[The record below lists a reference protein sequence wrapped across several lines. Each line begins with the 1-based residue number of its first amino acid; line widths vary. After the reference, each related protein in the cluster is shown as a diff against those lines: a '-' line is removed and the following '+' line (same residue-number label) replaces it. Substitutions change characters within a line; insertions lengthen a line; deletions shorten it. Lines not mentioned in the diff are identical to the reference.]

1 MDNNI
6 IEVIVSYPTV
16 EAEITYPTLELST
29 DKVVNFTDNSVRNSW
44 GEITG
49 DINNQADLNLALNN
63 IDSNI
68 AAAVALLNDAI
79 NLKEALANK
88 GVAGGYAS
96 LNAQGKVPQSQLD
109 IASQVNADWDSISGV
124 SRILNKPIIP
134 SVSGLLIGSNN
145 LSDLGDVATARSNL
159 ELDNLVNVDNTN
171 PANITQTS
179 IYRFTTDTE
188 KATWDAKQA
197 VLGYV
202 PQNLAEKNIPGGYAG
217 VDGSGFIPS
226 SLLPAYVD
234 DVLEFANLAA
244 FPTVGETG
252 KIYVTLNTNKTYRWS
267 GSAYIEIASS
277 PGSTDSV
284 SEGSTNLY
292 FTENRV
298 RNTVLTGLS
307 FVVNSAIVAGD
318 NILQALGKLQ
328 AQITARLIAANNL
341 SDLTNIIEARNNLGL
356 GTLSIQSGT
365 FSGVSS
371 GTNTG
376 DETAETIQSKLGVAN
391 TSNSGY
397 LTSTDWNIFNNKQST
412 LISGTNLKTINS
424 TSLLG
429 NGNIILPTVA
439 GSTGQIQFNNAG
451 GLGADSSLFW
461 DNTNKRLGINNSSPT
476 AQLDITNS
484 SVSQVPLTIRGAAS
498 QTANLQEWRNST
510 GSVLASVSS
519 AGNITMGGWVTNV
532 TGSSAINFGGSSS
545 IFLSANNQLQIAGSA
560 NGVNF
565 PLGIST
571 NSIRGNVSFVYGD
584 ITFGKQ
590 AGNDTTIRSANQPL
604 RLQSGSGFNT
614 EINITSGS
622 VLMGATKIQ
631 STASTVMP
639 LVVQGAASQTA
650 NLQEWQNSTGTV
662 LARVLSTGDIFSS
675 GKVCF
680 SDVNNSI
687 SRSADGGTQIMCAAP
702 YFKFVDASSNFLF
715 GLQAD
720 QILRI
725 NIKTVINGKGTVY
738 RSHIIETHYSTGESY
753 RPSTDQTAFANFS
766 FYGADVFTNYKGSAL
781 TINNRASVY
790 IDSFP
795 AGNINNSY
803 PLLGNKWSLWIA
815 DGDQYIQGGNLKIGG
830 SANSAS
836 RLDIE
841 ANSTTDV
848 TVVIKAIASQTAPL
862 LEVRNSSGVS
872 KTSITKDFELQTATG
887 SDAPGTTPADGAMYV
902 DTTNHRLYVR
912 SDGTW
917 KYTTLI

>member
-341 SDLTNIIEARNNLGL
+341 SDLTNTIEARNNLGL
-356 GTLSIQSGT
+356 GTLATQSGT
-365 FSGVSS
+365 FSGTSS

-376 DETAETIQSKLGVAN
+376 DETTATIQSKLGIAS
-391 TSNSGY
+391 TSTSGY
-397 LTSTDWNIFNNKQST
+397 LTSTDWNAFNDKQNVLTNPVTGTGASGQIT
-412 LISGTNLKTINS
+412 YFNGVNSITSSSGFTFTPTSQLLVNNSVTAASAIARGTNLTPVLTAGANSDVLVGLDIN
-424 TSLLG
+424 
-429 NGNIILPTVA
+429 PT
-439 GSTGQIQFNNAG
+439 FNNG
-451 GLGADSSLFW
+451 SF
-461 DNTNKRLGINNSSPT
+461 
-476 AQLDITNS
+476 S
-484 SVSQVPLTIRGAAS
+484 SVSNFATRITGNTRQIGKQEYYTIGTNSGRLSTEIYQDADIQNPTSGALYIVPLTGGSRIYFGRSPNKAILNFVGVSSIENMPSLSLNGALIWQGGSFGINRLNDDMVYSSGTLTSGKGAHRFFTNLTNSRYTAPDEVFTIANNGSVSLRVGAATAIPLIVKGAAS
-498 QTANLQEWRNST
+498 QTANLQEWRNASET
-510 GSVLASVSS
+510 PLSSVKADGSYQPASLADSS
-519 AGNITMGGWVTNV
+519 ATNNSLYY
-532 TGSSAINFGGSSS
+532 SS
-545 IFLSANNQLQIAGSA
+545 
-560 NGVNF
+560 
-565 PLGIST
+565 T
-571 NSIRGNVSFVYGD
+571 
-584 ITFGKQ
+584 
-590 AGNDTTIRSANQPL
+590 
-604 RLQSGSGFNT
+604 QSKLAYKDPS
-614 EINITSGS
+614 
-622 VLMGATKIQ
+622 
-631 STASTVMP
+631 
-639 LVVQGAASQTA
+639 
-650 NLQEWQNSTGTV
+650 GTV
-662 LARVLSTGDIFSS
+662 
-675 GKVCF
+675 
-680 SDVNNSI
+680 N
-687 SRSADGGTQIMCAAP
+687 
-702 YFKFVDASSNFLF
+702 
-715 GLQAD
+715 
-720 QILRI
+720 
-725 NIKTVINGKGTVY
+725 
-738 RSHIIETHYSTGESY
+738 
-753 RPSTDQTAFANFS
+753 
-766 FYGADVFTNYKGSAL
+766 
-781 TINNRASVY
+781 
-790 IDSFP
+790 
-795 AGNINNSY
+795 
-803 PLLGNKWSLWIA
+803 LL
-815 DGDQYIQGGNLKIGG
+815 Y
-830 SANSAS
+830 
-836 RLDIE
+836 
-841 ANSTTDV
+841 
-848 TVVIKAIASQTAPL
+848 
-862 LEVRNSSGVS
+862 
-872 KTSITKDFELQTATG
+872 
-887 SDAPGTTPADGAMYV
+887 
-902 DTTNHRLYVR
+902 
-912 SDGTW
+912 
-917 KYTTLI
+917 